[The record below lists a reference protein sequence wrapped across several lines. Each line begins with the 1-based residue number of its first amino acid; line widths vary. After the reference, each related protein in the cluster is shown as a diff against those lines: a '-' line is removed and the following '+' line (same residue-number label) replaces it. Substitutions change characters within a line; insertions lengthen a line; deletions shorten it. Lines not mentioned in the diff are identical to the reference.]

1 MHREGWDARWRPWR
15 SVSRQAHGG
24 GKSRMQRGGPE
35 QESCKQTG
43 LRMESKAQG
52 VRAAERS
59 SKMRPA
65 AEPSAPGRR
74 TAVPKVPP
82 PNTPP
87 PLSPGCLSPL
97 ESTLSTLAGSC
108 QPSQGPADTW
118 ISLLLPPWR
127 YGRRVGAKP
136 QDMVCRHLPFLFLAA
151 ISF

>member
-15 SVSRQAHGG
+15 SVPRQAHGG

-59 SKMRPA
+59 SKTRPA

-87 PLSPGCLSPL
+87 LFPRAASHPLSPLFPH
-97 ESTLSTLAGSC
+97 C

-136 QDMVCRHLPFLFLAA
+136 QDMACRHLPFLFLAA